1 MARRPLLS
9 RLVPLRFL
17 KSIPLVHVVRLHGA
31 IGVGTPLKPPLTA
44 KDLND
49 VLERAFA
56 RKGIAAV
63 ALQINSPGGSA
74 VQSAMIH
81 ARIRELADERKVPVY
96 AFCEDVAASGG
107 YWLACAG
114 DEIYADPN
122 SIVGSIGVIAAGFGF
137 VEAIARLGIERRVHT
152 AGDNKSMLDPFSP
165 ERKED
170 VERLMALQGDVH
182 EAFKA
187 LVRQRRGERL
197 TGEEVEL
204 FSGAFWS
211 GRQAKERGLVD
222 GLGHLHEVLRRRFGD
237 KVVIRT
243 IAPSGGFGLRRL
255 GFGTQQDLAGAAL
268 DALETRAIWGR
279 FGL

>member
-17 KSIPLVHVVRLHGA
+17 KSTPLVHVVRLHGA

-81 ARIRELADERKVPVY
+81 ARIRQLADEHKVPVY

-107 YWLACAG
+107 
-114 DEIYADPN
+114 
-122 SIVGSIGVIAAGFGF
+122 
-137 VEAIARLGIERRVHT
+137 
-152 AGDNKSMLDPFSP
+152 
-165 ERKED
+165 
-170 VERLMALQGDVH
+170 
-182 EAFKA
+182 
-187 LVRQRRGERL
+187 
-197 TGEEVEL
+197 
-204 FSGAFWS
+204 
-211 GRQAKERGLVD
+211 
-222 GLGHLHEVLRRRFGD
+222 
-237 KVVIRT
+237 
-243 IAPSGGFGLRRL
+243 
-255 GFGTQQDLAGAAL
+255 
-268 DALETRAIWGR
+268 
-279 FGL
+279 